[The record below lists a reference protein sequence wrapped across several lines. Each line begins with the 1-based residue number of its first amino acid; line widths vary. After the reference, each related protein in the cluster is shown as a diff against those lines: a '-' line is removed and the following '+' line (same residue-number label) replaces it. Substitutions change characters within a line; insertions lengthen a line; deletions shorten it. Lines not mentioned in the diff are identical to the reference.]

1 MATHEGARPQK
12 LTWLGDSQTILT
24 CGFSKLSE
32 REYAVWDN
40 RNITT
45 PIIKRRLDDYS
56 GVPYVYF
63 DEDNKVVF
71 VAGKGESAVSYFQYS
86 KETPNMIDFLGA
98 FKGKEP
104 QKGLSFMPKK
114 CNDLMQNET
123 NKAVR
128 LTAKTVEYISFKVPR
143 KSGTFQAD
151 LFPPTRSHEPAMKFD
166 DYINGQNLEP
176 IRFELRPDIQAD
188 ASQVQKKANFAA
200 KIGASEP
207 VHVAPQHVVTV

>member
-40 RNITT
+40 RNIAT

-104 QKGLSFMPKK
+104 
-114 CNDLMQNET
+114 
-123 NKAVR
+123 
-128 LTAKTVEYISFKVPR
+128 
-143 KSGTFQAD
+143 
-151 LFPPTRSHEPAMKFD
+151 
-166 DYINGQNLEP
+166 
-176 IRFELRPDIQAD
+176 
-188 ASQVQKKANFAA
+188 
-200 KIGASEP
+200 
-207 VHVAPQHVVTV
+207 